1 MQLEFHQLER
11 RLEHLRAHRPE
22 RQQRLLASLAASGQQ
37 TPIIVIATDEPSRY
51 LLIDGYR
58 RVRALE
64 QLGRDT
70 VEAVVWSLSEA
81 EALFLDRSMRA
92 GEQATALEEGWLLA
106 EMSERFGYDQEE
118 LGRRFDRSVSW
129 VSRRMGLVELLPAA
143 VQQQV
148 RIGAITAHVAMKF
161 LVPVARLGAE
171 DCCRMAEGFARH
183 RLRSREAGQL
193 YAAWRGATA
202 AVRQRLLAEPQ
213 LFLKTQR
220 QHEKSPAAPA
230 MVALSRDLEVVI
242 AMVRRANRRLRGAT
256 VELDL
261 PQCAQTQSQ
270 IRLALEELN
279 RLAIKLPH
287 PTATAEVRE
296 IREHEN
302 FSHQGGEDAES
313 ESTRGDPGD
322 ACAKTKQSHDR
333 AVVEGQPLVGARG
346 SAAEHDGCSCAG
358 ARGDLRALPA
368 ADHRAVAALQGQSC
382 SCAGGAG
389 GEWSDA
395 VVLGVDSLLPPPWD
409 RAGADRGFGPLYVPA
424 RGRDAARYITAQS
437 GSGGQVMQ
445 GADRVGGSMLQEL
458 PQAPHRS
465 EMGPARPLSNEKHRS
480 RRLASQ
486 PKEGQWPAGQ
496 SRHQDKDPQPAV
508 RSLFSCHSL

>member
-1 MQLEFHQLER
+1 MRLEFHQLER

-37 TPIIVIATDEPSRY
+37 TPVIVIATDQPERY

-58 RVRALE
+58 RVKALE

-81 EALFLDRSMRA
+81 DALFLDRSMRA

-118 LGRRFDRSVSW
+118 LARRFDRSVSW

-148 RIGAITAHVAMKF
+148 RSGAITAHVAMKF

-171 DCCRMAEGFARH
+171 DCCCMAEGFARH

-202 AVRQRLLAEPQ
+202 AVRQRLLADPQ

-220 QHEKSPAAPA
+220 QREKSPVAPA
-230 MVALSRDLEVVI
+230 MVELSRDLEVVI

-261 PQCAQTQSQ
+261 PQCAQTQAQ

-287 PTATAEVRE
+287 PSATEELRSN
-296 IREHEN
+296 REHESHEEVTN
-302 FSHQGGEDAES
+302 VSHQGGEDAES
-313 ESTRGDPGD
+313 DSTRGDPGD
-322 ACAKTKQSHDR
+322 ACEKAEQPHDR
-333 AVVEGQPLVGARG
+333 AVVEGEPLVGARG
-346 SAAEHDGCSCAG
+346 
-358 ARGDLRALPA
+358 
-368 ADHRAVAALQGQSC
+368 
-382 SCAGGAG
+382 
-389 GEWSDA
+389 
-395 VVLGVDSLLPPPWD
+395 VDV
-409 RAGADRGFGPLYVPA
+409 RAGAKIDH
-424 RGRDAARYITAQS
+424 
-437 GSGGQVMQ
+437 M
-445 GADRVGGSMLQEL
+445 
-458 PQAPHRS
+458 APR
-465 EMGPARPLSNEKHRS
+465 
-480 RRLASQ
+480 
-486 PKEGQWPAGQ
+486 
-496 SRHQDKDPQPAV
+496 
-508 RSLFSCHSL
+508 